1 MIEQM
6 HLVAPFLSPAEA
18 LQMSGV
24 LRSWTRPYRE
34 VARELCVGEPPSGSA
49 ISGHW
54 TSLLNLLSSLTKLE
68 TLRVTNYRSVFGVT
82 KCLGYCLTQRLTC
95 LELSHAKM
103 WRTDAGR
110 LMGALA
116 QKFLPSLERLLLV
129 DCGLGDRAIE
139 HLALAILS
147 GGCRK
152 LVELELGDNSFRDA
166 ILNLSTALDSTLVPS
181 AGEEGG
187 EGNVPGGCCPN
198 LRLLGLGGNALQ
210 KEGAEWLMQGLSR
223 GNVSDDTGMERS
235 SNLKC
240 LSELNVVEC
249 GLELEG
255 LEALCPGLRQGPL
268 SRLTALRLNANRL
281 GDAGV
286 ALLASALTEGA
297 SPGLLELD
305 LGANYLSDNGL
316 RALLDVVKTGRGL
329 QELRRLNLSF
339 NFLTPVA
346 VWTLLE
352 CCDGGEG
359 GREDANGADG
369 GLYHQSAWGC
379 LQHCDLY
386 MNEITAKERTEL
398 QVVIKERAPALD
410 CFM

>member
-1 MIEQM
+1 M
-6 HLVAPFLSPAEA
+6 HLVAPFLSPAEG
-18 LQMSGV
+18 LRMTGV
-24 LRSWTRPYRE
+24 LRSWTRSYRE
-34 VARELCVGEPPSGSA
+34 VTRELRVGEPPSGTA

-54 TSLLNLLSSLTKLE
+54 TSLLNLLSSLTNLE
-68 TLRVTNYRSVFGVT
+68 ILRVTHYRSVFGVT
-82 KCLGYCLTQRLTC
+82 KCLGYRLTQRLTC

-110 LMGALA
+110 LMDALA
-116 QKFLPSLERLLLV
+116 QKFLPSLEKLLLV

-139 HLALAILS
+139 HLAVAILS

-152 LVELELGDNSFRDA
+152 LVEMELGDNSFRDG
-166 ILNLSTALDSTLVPS
+166 ILNLATALNSVWVPS

-187 EGNVPGGCCPN
+187 GEGDVPGGCCRR

-210 KEGAEWLMQGLSR
+210 KEGAEWLVQGLSG
-223 GNVSDDTGMERS
+223 GNGDADAGS
-235 SNLKC
+235 SSSLTC

-268 SRLTALRLNANRL
+268 SRLTALRLNANCL

-286 ALLASALTEGA
+286 ALLASALSESA

-316 RALLDVVKTGRGL
+316 RTLLDVVKSGRGL
-329 QELRRLNLSF
+329 RELRRLNLSF
-339 NFLTPVA
+339 NFLTPEA
-346 VWTLLE
+346 VWALLE

-359 GREDANGADG
+359 EREDAGGEDG
-369 GLYHQSAWGC
+369 GLYHQGGWAC

-398 QVVIKERAPALD
+398 QVALKERAPALD